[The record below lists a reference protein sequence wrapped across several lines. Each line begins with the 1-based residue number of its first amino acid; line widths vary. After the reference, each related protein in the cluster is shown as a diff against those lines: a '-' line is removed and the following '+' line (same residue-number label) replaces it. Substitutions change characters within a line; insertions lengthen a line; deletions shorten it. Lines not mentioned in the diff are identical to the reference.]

1 MDAAPHG
8 RAPARV
14 ALSDY
19 TDAILA
25 GVDRRRPHTG
35 DPPRNFRS
43 LGREEQQ
50 RVLNQRPPR
59 TGTRWDALLAATV
72 EHPCELKRDGVTLQL
87 LWEEFSAAIWTAT
100 ANTQFCEHTGKLRDG
115 LELPPA
121 LPIRG

>member
-25 GVDRRRPHTG
+25 GWTDG
-35 DPPRNFRS
+35 DLIRAILHDLPRNFRS

-72 EHPCELKRDGVTLQL
+72 EHLCELKRDGVTLQL

-100 ANTQFCEHTGKLRDG
+100 ATRSSAST
-115 LELPPA
+115 PA
-121 LPIRG
+121 N